1 MRSVLTLLTVLGMS
15 VSATAADWAQFRG
28 PTGQGIA
35 QAKNVPVRWSGTENV
50 VWKAEL
56 PGVAW
61 SSPAVAGDRI
71 YLTNAV
77 QEGDDEFSLRAV
89 CVEAGD
95 GSVVW
100 DREVFRQQG
109 DVQIHRK
116 NSHASPTPV
125 VADGFVYVH
134 FGPHGTACLNL
145 AGELQWKN
153 DELSY
158 SPVHG
163 NGGSPALFE
172 DLLVICCDGGD
183 QQYVVGIERET
194 GRIRWKTPRDT
205 DPKKGFSFSTPLIIT
220 VDGQAQAICPGSDA
234 VFAYEPRTGKEIWR
248 VRYPD
253 GYSVVPRPVFSQ
265 GLVFVCTGYNRPSLL
280 AIDPNG
286 EGDITETNVKW
297 EVDRGVPHNPSILAV
312 GGEVYF
318 VSDGGVASCVDAAT
332 GEVHWTERLGG
343 KFSASPVYAEGKVF
357 FQDEA
362 GTCTVVKAGTEFE
375 VLAENQWADEGAR
388 TFASFAVLDGTLFLR
403 SETHLYRIGN

>member
-1 MRSVLTLLTVLGMS
+1 
-15 VSATAADWAQFRG
+15 
-28 PTGQGIA
+28 
-35 QAKNVPVRWSGTENV
+35 
-50 VWKAEL
+50 
-56 PGVAW
+56 
-61 SSPAVAGDRI
+61 
-71 YLTNAV
+71 
-77 QEGDDEFSLRAV
+77 
-89 CVEAGD
+89 
-95 GSVVW
+95 
-100 DREVFRQQG
+100 